1 MPEYIQNQARNYIMT
16 TTTTEK
22 FTQIFTQIHENYG
35 AHDWDGNGECPN
47 YWKAK
52 GGTTYI
58 LEDAQNPDGVDVAAF
73 IKAIESEDDFF
84 TEKVVHQEVVED
96 PYENFESWDPPTFV
110 TSAKDGFFLD
120 VTQTAETSSLH
131 PKIAVKKTVTC
142 LSFEG
147 YFNHLETVYTTVDGE
162 LLSSS
167 KIEAWLKA
175 NPSR

>member
-1 MPEYIQNQARNYIMT
+1 MLEYIQNQARNYIMT

-35 AHDWDGNGECPN
+35 AHDWDGKGECPN
-47 YWKAK
+47 RWKAK

-58 LEDAQNPDGVDVAAF
+58 LAEGVDVCAF
-73 IKAIESEDDFF
+73 IKAIESEDEYL
-84 TEKVVHQEVVED
+84 TESVVHQQVVKD
-96 PYENFESWDPPTFV
+96 PYKNVESWDPPTWV

-120 VTQTAETSSLH
+120 ITQTAETSSLH
-131 PKIAVKKTVTC
+131 PKIVVKKSVRC

-147 YFNHLETVYTTVDGE
+147 YFNHLDTVYTTVDGE
-162 LLSSS
+162 ILGSS

>member
-1 MPEYIQNQARNYIMT
+1 MLEYIQNQARNYIMT

-22 FTQIFTQIHENYG
+22 FTQVFTQIHENYG
-35 AHDWDGNGECPN
+35 AHDWDGNGECPIR
-47 YWKAK
+47 WKAK

-58 LEDAQNPDGVDVAAF
+58 LAEDVDVSAF
-73 IKAIESEDDFF
+73 IKAIESEDEYF
-84 TEKVVHQEVVED
+84 TESVVRQEVVED
-96 PYENFESWDPPTFV
+96 PYENVESWDPPTWV

-120 VTQTAETSSLH
+120 ITQTAETSSLH
-131 PKIAVKKTVTC
+131 PKIAVKKSVRC

-147 YFNHLETVYTTVDGE
+147 YFNHLDTVYTTVDGE
-162 LLSSS
+162 ILGSS

>member
-1 MPEYIQNQARNYIMT
+1 MT

-22 FTQIFTQIHENYG
+22 YTQIFTQIHENYG
-35 AHDWDGNGECPN
+35 AHMWDGKGECPN
-47 YWKAK
+47 HWKPK

-58 LEDAQNPDGVDVAAF
+58 LEDGVDVDAF
-73 IKAIESEDDFF
+73 IKAIESEDDYF
-84 TEKVVHQEVVED
+84 TETVRHQQVVKD
-96 PYENFESWDPPTFV
+96 PYKNVESWDPPTWV

-120 VTQTAETSSLH
+120 TTQTPETSSLH
-131 PKIAVKKTVTC
+131 PKIAVKKSVRC

-147 YFNHLETVYTTVDGE
+147 YFNHLDTVYTTVDGE
-162 LLSSS
+162 ILGSS

>member
-1 MPEYIQNQARNYIMT
+1 MT

-35 AHDWDGNGECPN
+35 SHNWDGNGECPN
-47 YWKAK
+47 FWKAK

-58 LEDAQNPDGVDVAAF
+58 LEDGVDVDAF
-73 IKAIESEDDFF
+73 IKAIESEDDYF
-84 TEKVVHQEVVED
+84 TENVRHQEVVED
-96 PYENFESWDPPTFV
+96 PYENVESWDPPTFV
-110 TSAKDGFFLD
+110 TSASDGFFLD
-120 VTQTAETSSLH
+120 VTKTAEYGCLH
-131 PKIAVKKTVTC
+131 PKIATKKTVTC

-175 NPSR
+175 NPSW

>member
-1 MPEYIQNQARNYIMT
+1 MT

-35 AHDWDGNGECPN
+35 AHDWDGKGECPN
-47 YWKAK
+47 RWKAK

-58 LEDAQNPDGVDVAAF
+58 LAEGVDVCAF
-73 IKAIESEDDFF
+73 IKAIESEDEYF
-84 TEKVVHQEVVED
+84 TESVVHQQVVKD
-96 PYENFESWDPPTFV
+96 PYKNVESWDPPTWV

-120 VTQTAETSSLH
+120 ITQTAETSSLH
-131 PKIAVKKTVTC
+131 PKIAVKKSVRC

-147 YFNHLETVYTTVDGE
+147 YFNHLDTVYTTVDGE
-162 LLSSS
+162 ILGSS
-167 KIEAWLKA
+167 KIGAWLKA